1 MEAIPSQESRSTILV
16 VDDTP
21 DNLML
26 LNGLLRDRYRV
37 KVANHGDVA
46 LRLVMADPKP
56 DLILLDVMM
65 PDINGYEVCRQLKS
79 NKETEDIPVIFLT
92 AKTAVEDEE
101 EGFAAGGADYISKPI
116 IPSILL
122 ARVHTQLA
130 LKSAQVFLKNQNQH
144 LEYLVQERTR
154 ELAHLQQA
162 TILAMASL
170 AETRDNETGKH
181 LRRTQ
186 YFVALLALEL
196 SDDPRF
202 NDELTPANI
211 QWLYKSAPM
220 HDIGKVGVPDHI
232 LLKPGKLTDE
242 EFSQMKMHTV
252 YGRDVITAVESY
264 LGTQEDKFLHYARE
278 IAYSH
283 QEKWDGTG
291 YPQGL
296 TGEEIPLSARLMAV
310 ADVYDALVSR
320 RVYKPS
326 FSHAEA
332 LSLIVAGRG
341 AHFDPAVV
349 DALLRIQSTYPS
361 ISLLFADDE
370 PHQ

>member
-1 MEAIPSQESRSTILV
+1 MPENRLTILV

-26 LNGLLRDRYRV
+26 LNGLLRDKYRV
-37 KVANHGDVA
+37 KVANHGEVA
-46 LRLVMADPKP
+46 LRLALTDPRP

-65 PDINGYEVCRQLKS
+65 PDMNGYEVCVKLKA
-79 NKETEDIPVIFLT
+79 NKETEDIPVVFLT
-92 AKTAVEDEE
+92 AKTAIEDEE
-101 EGFAAGGADYISKPI
+101 EGFSVGGADYISKPI
-116 IPSILL
+116 ISSILL
-122 ARVHTQLA
+122 ARVRTQLA
-130 LKSAQVFLKNQNQH
+130 LKAAQVFLKNQNQY

-186 YFVALLALEL
+186 HFVALLALEL
-196 SDDPRF
+196 AENPRF
-202 NDELTPANI
+202 SNELTSANI

-242 EFSQMKMHTV
+242 EFNLMKMHTV
-252 YGRDVITAVESY
+252 YGRDVITSVESY
-264 LGTQEDKFLHYARE
+264 LGTKEDKFLHFARE

-283 QEKWDGTG
+283 QEKWDGSG

-296 TGEEIPLSARLMAV
+296 KGEEIPLSARLMAV
-310 ADVYDALVSR
+310 ADVYDALVSK
-320 RVYKPS
+320 RVYKP
-326 FSHAEA
+326 A
-332 LSLIVAGRG
+332 LSHEEAISIIVKGAGS
-341 AHFDPAVV
+341 HFDPTVV
-349 DALLRIQSTYPS
+349 EALLRIQCSFPD
-361 ISLLFADDE
+361 ISVLFSDDE
-370 PHQ
+370 SEHH